1 MDARQRRRFLFF
13 KNEAILTGM
22 TRCLLFVC
30 FAALLFSF
38 QKRPQPIRFWL
49 PAVSNI
55 YPDSF
60 AINWSCRG
68 VPSAS
73 KLAIR
78 VHFMNVYGDEV
89 FISREVTDTIA
100 DFRFDNFN
108 ERTLIISSSAPS
120 RKRASNDT
128 YGLRILTKRPAIE
141 EVKLVLAFDPSLQ
154 HYLQLAEAYEKEECY
169 VNAIFIYHQIIKTD
183 SVQGAHYWQE
193 FKTRNLR
200 KFNTA
205 PSPDN

>member
-1 MDARQRRRFLFF
+1 
-13 KNEAILTGM
+13 M
-22 TRCLLFVC
+22 TRYLLFLC
-30 FAALLFSF
+30 FAVTFFSF
-38 QKRPQPIRFWL
+38 QKRPQPVRFWQ

-60 AINWSCRG
+60 AIYWTCAG
-68 VPSAS
+68 VPSAT
-73 KLAIR
+73 KLPIR

-89 FISREVTDTIA
+89 FISRQVTDTIV

-108 ERTLIISSSAPS
+108 ERNLIISSSTPS

-141 EVKLVLAFDPSLQ
+141 EVKMVLAFDPSLQ
-154 HYLQLAEAYEKEECY
+154 HYLQLADAYEKEECF
-169 VNAIFIYHQIIKTD
+169 VNAIFIYHQMMKMDIVLGT
-183 SVQGAHYWQE
+183 QYWQE

-200 KFNTA
+200 KVN
-205 PSPDN
+205 SPASPNN

>member
-1 MDARQRRRFLFF
+1 
-13 KNEAILTGM
+13 M
-22 TRCLLFVC
+22 TRSLLFIC
-30 FAALLFSF
+30 FAVTFFSF
-38 QKRPQPIRFWL
+38 QKRPQPVRFWQ

-60 AINWSCRG
+60 AIYWTCAG
-68 VPSAS
+68 VPTAT
-73 KLAIR
+73 KLPIR

-89 FISREVTDTIA
+89 FISRQVTDTIV

-108 ERTLIISSSAPS
+108 ERTLIISSSTPS

-141 EVKLVLAFDPSLQ
+141 EMKVVLAFEPSLQ
-154 HYLQLAEAYEKEECY
+154 NYLRLAEAYEKEECY
-169 VNAIFIYHQIIKTD
+169 VNAIFIYRQMMKMDNLEGTRH
-183 SVQGAHYWQE
+183 WQE

-200 KFNTA
+200 KFSTA
-205 PSPDN
+205 PSQ